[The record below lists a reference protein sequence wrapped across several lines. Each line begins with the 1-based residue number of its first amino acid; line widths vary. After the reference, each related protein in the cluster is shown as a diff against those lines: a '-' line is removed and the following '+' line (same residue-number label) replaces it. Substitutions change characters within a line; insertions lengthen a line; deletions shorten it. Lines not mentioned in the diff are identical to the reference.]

1 MKRKDVYMEQF
12 LQKAKRHTPKVVLSI
27 LSGVVRSTLML
38 LPTMMLQKLIN
49 SVTVD
54 RAEAAN
60 TALYS
65 ALYVLCPLIVLIL
78 YVLDTWLSRFVYDII
93 KEIRLDTIKK
103 VVHQPVRWVAETPHE
118 EIYNKVIHGSLSLAD
133 FYFSTLSNVVWYTT
147 TIIVGF
153 TFMAQ
158 INARIAVMLILISV
172 FQIFGAQLLKRHVEA
187 VNNQKNEA
195 LIEGNT
201 IALDSIRS
209 SAYLR
214 VLGLQEY
221 VEQAENTWRKH
232 YTSAANRMFGMNALA
247 DAQAALCEITR
258 VAILLVFSQKGVI
271 SGEMMVGDIYAMN
284 AYILWLTPVFFGL
297 QRWFIGLFVSIG
309 NQKRMDDILLLPKW
323 EAEDVKKPC
332 EWVRSLELEN
342 VGFRYDEGGKYL
354 FRHLSYRFV
363 PGDTVVIRGR
373 SGSGKTSLIKLLL
386 RFEKPTEGAIKINGT
401 NIAAYEESSLC
412 RQIAVASQYTEF
424 VVGSLREN
432 LLLSGAVRSDVD
444 IAKMLALLE
453 LSTLTEKLPNGLDTV
468 LSEEMASFSDGE
480 KKRLGLARALLSDAS
495 ILIFDEPTSSLDNKT
510 KEPVMEII
518 RDVCRDKIL
527 LFVTHDA
534 GMVRAGD
541 VGVFIG
547 E

>member
-1 MKRKDVYMEQF
+1 M
-12 LQKAKRHTPKVVLSI
+12 
-27 LSGVVRSTLML
+27 
-38 LPTMMLQKLIN
+38 
-49 SVTVD
+49 
-54 RAEAAN
+54 
-60 TALYS
+60 
-65 ALYVLCPLIVLIL
+65 
-78 YVLDTWLSRFVYDII
+78 
-93 KEIRLDTIKK
+93 
-103 VVHQPVRWVAETPHE
+103 VHQPVRWVAETPHE

-147 TIIVGF
+147 TIVVGF

-158 INARIAVMLILISV
+158 INAKIAAMLILISV
-172 FQIFGAQLLKRHVEA
+172 FQIFGAQLLKKHVEA
-187 VNNQKNEA
+187 ANKQKNEA

-214 VLGLQEY
+214 VLGLQDY

-232 YTSAANRMFGMNALA
+232 YTSAANRMFWMNALA
-247 DAQAALCEITR
+247 DVQAALCEIAR
-258 VAILLVFSQKGVI
+258 VAILLVFSQKGVL
-271 SGEMMVGDIYAMN
+271 SGKMMVGDIYAMN

-323 EAEDVKKPC
+323 EAEDAKKPC
-332 EWVRSLELEN
+332 ERVWSLELEN
-342 VGFRYDEGGKYL
+342 VGFRYDESGKYL

-386 RFEKPTEGAIKINGT
+386 RFEKPTEGMIKINGT
-401 NIAAYEESSLC
+401 DIAAYEESSLC

-424 VVGSLREN
+424 VAGTLREN
-432 LLLSGAVRSDVD
+432 LLLSGAVRSDAD
-444 IAKMLALLE
+444 IEKILALLE

-468 LSEEMASFSDGE
+468 LSEETASFSDGE

-518 RDVCRDKIL
+518 RDACKDKIL
-527 LFVTHDA
+527 MFVTHDA
-534 GMVRAGD
+534 GVVRAGD